1 MDTSA
6 IDKALIVIR
15 PLIPQ
20 AIVDENSS
28 EGEAFQ
34 NLTLRPILKLLNN
47 TLLLSTQAGIIRM
60 NKQFARLSKINKA
73 TQLKIFLHKNQQIK
87 AILQGHVVGLMS
99 SKELMYYHLNFT
111 ETNKRIQQMIETR
124 IFDQLDFFD

>member
-1 MDTSA
+1 METSA
-6 IDKALIVIR
+6 IDKALIAIR

-111 ETNKRIQQMIETR
+111 ETNKRIQQMLEVR

>member
-1 MDTSA
+1 METSA
-6 IDKALIVIR
+6 IDKALIAIR

-60 NKQFARLSKINKA
+60 NKQFARLSKTEKA